1 MKTTSLITGICLLF
15 SIFSFAQEN
24 DYSFKESYDIS
35 TPASLKISLSDGFI
49 KVYPS
54 ENNKT
59 EVYFIVEKGNDFQKI
74 NKEELEQYVELN
86 IIQTN
91 NNLDISIK
99 QRNNNNWKRWENR
112 YNVSCEIYTPVET
125 SCDLRS
131 SDGDIKIKG
140 LNADQKCRTSDGDVY
155 VSKILGQLTCTTSDG
170 DIEILYIQ
178 GNTVVE
184 TSDGDV
190 RAENVEGDA
199 KFRTSDGDIK
209 AENVEGDTKYVTSD
223 GDISLLNITGTIT
236 ARTSDGDI
244 SFTDCSG
251 SVNAQTS
258 DGDIEGNLFKLKHKL
273 SLLTSD
279 GNIDVVIPDGL
290 SLNIKLKGSHLNAPL
305 TEFSGKT
312 EEHLIQG
319 TVRGGGI
326 PVELLASDGR
336 VTLTYE

>member
-1 MKTTSLITGICLLF
+1 MKTTSLIAGLCLLF
-15 SIFSFAQEN
+15 SLFTFAQKN
-24 DYSFKESYDIS
+24 DYSFKESYDVS
-35 TPASLKISLSDGFI
+35 TPVSLKVSLSDGFI

-54 ENNKT
+54 ESTKT
-59 EVYFIVEKGNDFQKI
+59 EVYFIVEKGNNFQKI
-74 NKEELEQYVELN
+74 NREELEQYVELN

-99 QRNNNNWKRWENR
+99 HRNNNRWKGWENR
-112 YNVSCEIYTPVET
+112 YSVSCEIYTPVET

-131 SDGDIKIKG
+131 SDGDIVVKG
-140 LNADQKCRTSDGDVY
+140 LNANQKCRTSDGDIY
-155 VSKILGQLTCTTSDG
+155 ASKITGQLICTTSDG
-170 DIEILYIQ
+170 DVEVYNVQ
-178 GNTVVE
+178 GITTIE
-184 TSDGDV
+184 TSDGDI
-190 RAENVEGDA
+190 E
-199 KFRTSDGDIK
+199 

-258 DGDIEGNLFKLKHKL
+258 DGDIEGNLYKLKHKL

-279 GNIDVVIPDGL
+279 GNIDVVIPAGL
-290 SLNIKLKGSHLNAPL
+290 SLNIKLKGSDINVPL
-305 TEFSGKT
+305 VNFSGKT
-312 EEHLIQG
+312 EEHLILG

-336 VTLTYE
+336 VSLTYK